1 MIVSECFLSP
11 KAWALNEP
19 QRQKK
24 ASTFPTDVRQSA
36 RDNGDSAFA
45 LMVVVVFN
53 WASLHIHLSL
63 WQPPHPH
70 TLILSLYL
78 CNTIFKRCRVDSY
91 VTGTCNSYVTGNSL
105 YKLLEIFMVFHFWIN
120 FICLLFQN
128 ESQYEDYII
137 NKGKIDKDIE
147 Y

>member
-1 MIVSECFLSP
+1 MHDKNRLEEKENQHLFIMVQLIVSECFLSP

-53 WASLHIHLSL
+53 WVWPSSTFISHCDSLTPHSDPISLSL
-63 WQPPHPH
+63 
-70 TLILSLYL
+70 
-78 CNTIFKRCRVDSY
+78 
-91 VTGTCNSYVTGNSL
+91 
-105 YKLLEIFMVFHFWIN
+105 
-120 FICLLFQN
+120 
-128 ESQYEDYII
+128 
-137 NKGKIDKDIE
+137 
-147 Y
+147 